1 MADFQDSEKSNLIET
16 LIEVKRIS
24 KAVKGGRKM
33 SFSALMVVGDGNG
46 RVGYGL
52 GKANDVAEAIRK
64 GTERAKR
71 SMILVPLS
79 SKHSTPYEIKGKY
92 KKSLILI
99 KPAAPGTG
107 VIAGGSVR
115 AVLEA
120 AGIKDVLAK
129 SLGSNNSLNMIL
141 AALEGLSRLI
151 PASVR
156 AGARGKELQ
165 EFWG

>member
-1 MADFQDSEKSNLIET
+1 MSDFHDNDHNDLIKT

-46 RVGYGL
+46 QVGYGL
-52 GKANDVAEAIRK
+52 GKANDVSEAIRK

-71 SMILVPLS
+71 NMISVPLS
-79 SKHSTPYEIKGKY
+79 SKHSTPYQVKGKY
-92 KKSLILI
+92 KKSVILI

-120 AGIKDVLAK
+120 AGIKRRT
-129 SLGSNNSLNMIL
+129 GQIFG
-141 AALEGLSRLI
+141 LE
-151 PASVR
+151 
-156 AGARGKELQ
+156 
-165 EFWG
+165 

>member
-1 MADFQDSEKSNLIET
+1 MPQENEKSNLVEN

-46 RVGYGL
+46 LVGYGL
-52 GKANDVAEAIRK
+52 GKANDVSEAIRK
-64 GTERAKR
+64 STERAKR
-71 SMILVPLS
+71 SMIRVPLS
-79 SKHSTPYEIKGKY
+79 SKHSTPYQVRGKY

-141 AALEGLSRLI
+141 AALEGLRSLI
-151 PASVR
+151 PAAQRAKVR
-156 AGARGKELQ
+156 NKSLQ